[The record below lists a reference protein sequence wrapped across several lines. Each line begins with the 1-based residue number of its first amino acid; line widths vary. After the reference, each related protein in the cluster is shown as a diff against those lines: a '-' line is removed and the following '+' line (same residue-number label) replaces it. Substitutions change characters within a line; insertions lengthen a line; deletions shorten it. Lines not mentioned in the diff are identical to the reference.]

1 MVICLSVRDWVLS
14 FGTNYNNI
22 ITNMNERHE
31 LELLFKSRLPI
42 IVLETRE
49 EKRALNLLG
58 ELRNELGRG
67 LYQWTITEGLVSLS
81 FDYAIDEELDQPE
94 EVLGQIKKATR
105 PGVYVLVDFHPFLND
120 PVNVRLLKDIALQHE
135 TLPRTIVLLSH
146 DLVLPKELQNFATT
160 FSLNLPGRDAI
171 SDIVRSVAKQWARDN
186 SKQRVQ
192 ADRKS
197 LDILINNLSGLTAS
211 EARRLAYNAIYDD
224 GAICENDMPRIMKAK
239 YELLNQNGVLHYEYD
254 NEKFSDIGGFNKLK
268 KWLAQRKHVFHGEEY
283 SLDQPKGILLL
294 GVQGCGKSLAAKAV
308 SGMWGIPL
316 LRLDVGAMYNK
327 YHGETERNL
336 RESLNTAEAMAPCV
350 LWIDEI
356 EKGLGVSNE
365 DGGTSKRVLGT
376 LLTWLAENKKTVF
389 MVATANDIESMPP
402 ELIRKGRVDEI
413 FFIDLPNLAVRQSI
427 FEIHLRKRSH
437 EPLNFNTGELAKLA
451 EGFSGA
457 EIEQA
462 VVSSLY
468 TAKAEKKPLCDTIIQ
483 NEIQSTRPLSIV
495 MSEKITRLRQWAK
508 TRTVSAD

>member
-1 MVICLSVRDWVLS
+1 
-14 FGTNYNNI
+14 
-22 ITNMNERHE
+22 MNEKHE

-49 EKRALNLLG
+49 ERRALDILG
-58 ELRNELGRG
+58 GLRNELGRG

-81 FDYAIDEELDQPE
+81 FDYAIDEALDQPD
-94 EVLGQIKKATR
+94 EVLTQIKKATK
-105 PGVYVLVDFHPFLND
+105 PGVYVLVDFHPFLSD

-146 DLVLPKELQNFATT
+146 DLELPKELQNFSTT
-160 FSLNLPGRDAI
+160 FSLTLPGREVI
-171 SDIVRSVAKQWARDN
+171 SDIVRAVAREWAKDN
-186 SKQRVQ
+186 IKQRVQ

-224 GAICENDMPRIMKAK
+224 GVICENDMPRVMKAK

-254 NEKFSDIGGFNKLK
+254 NEKFTEIGGFKKLK
-268 KWLAQRKHVFHGEEY
+268 LWLEQRKHVFHEEDV

-308 SGMWGIPL
+308 AGIWGIPI

-356 EKGLGVSNE
+356 EKGLSVSNE
-365 DGGTSKRVLGT
+365 DGGTSNRVLGT
-376 LLTWLAENKKTVF
+376 LLTWLAENKKAVF
-389 MVATANDIESMPP
+389 MVATANDIESLPP

-413 FFIDLPNLAVRQSI
+413 FFVDLPNRAIRQSI
-427 FEIHLRKRSH
+427 FEIHLRKRNH
-437 EPLNFNTGELAKLA
+437 DPLHFNTGELAKLA
-451 EGFSGA
+451 DGFSGA

-468 TAKAEKKPLCDTIIQ
+468 TAKAENKPLCDTTIQ
-483 NEIQSTRPLSIV
+483 NELQSTRPLSVV
-495 MSEKITRLRQWAK
+495 MSEKINQLRNWAK

>member
-1 MVICLSVRDWVLS
+1 MTD
-14 FGTNYNNI
+14 
-22 ITNMNERHE
+22 MNERHE

-58 ELRNELGRG
+58 EMRNELGRG

-81 FDYAIDEELDQPE
+81 FDFAIDEALDQPE
-94 EVLGQIKKATR
+94 EVLGQIKKATK

-135 TLPRTIVLLSH
+135 TLSRTIVLLSH
-146 DLVLPKELQNFATT
+146 DLELPKELQNFATT
-160 FSLNLPGRDAI
+160 FSLNLPGREVI
-171 SDIVRSVAKQWARDN
+171 SDIVRSVAKEWARDN

-197 LDILINNLSGLTAS
+197 LDLLINNLSGLTAS

-224 GAICENDMPRIMKAK
+224 GAISENDLPRIMKAK

-254 NEKFSDIGGFNKLK
+254 SEKFSEIGGFVRLN
-268 KWLAQRKHVFHGEEY
+268 KWLEQRKHVFLEEEH
-283 SLDQPKGILLL
+283 SMDQPKGILLL

-308 SGMWGIPL
+308 AGIWSIPL
-316 LRLDVGAMYNK
+316 LRLDVGTMYNK

-336 RESLNTAEAMAPCV
+336 RESLTTAESMAPCV

-356 EKGLGVSNE
+356 EKGLGVSQE

-389 MVATANDIESMPP
+389 MVATANDIESLPP
-402 ELIRKGRVDEI
+402 ELIRKGRIDEI
-413 FFIDLPNLAVRQSI
+413 FFVDLPNIAVRQSI
-427 FEIHLRKRSH
+427 FEIHLRKRNH
-437 EPLNFNTGELAKLA
+437 DPLHFNTGELAKQA

-457 EIEQA
+457 EIEQV
-462 VVSSLY
+462 VVSALY
-468 TAKAEKKPLCDTIIQ
+468 AAKAENTPLCDDMIL
-483 NEIQSTRPLSIV
+483 NELQGTRPLSVV
-495 MSEKITRLRQWAK
+495 MSEKITRLREWAK